1 MSLKLT
7 HIPQYEREAIAYR
20 FLRGETRKSLARCFE
35 IPYALVC
42 EVLTASGRVK
52 KHQTHKRVEE

>member
-1 MSLKLT
+1 MRLKLT
-7 HIPQYEREAIAYR
+7 HIPKYEREAITHK
-20 FLRGETRKSLARCFE
+20 FLRGETRRSLARCFE